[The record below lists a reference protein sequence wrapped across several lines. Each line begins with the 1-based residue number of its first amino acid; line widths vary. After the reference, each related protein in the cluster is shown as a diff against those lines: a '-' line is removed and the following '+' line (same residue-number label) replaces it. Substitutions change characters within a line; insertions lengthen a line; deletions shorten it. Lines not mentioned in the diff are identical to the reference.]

1 MKMGIAGF
9 PGAGKTTIFNALTG
23 LDAEVGLG
31 SSVSGKPNLGTIKV
45 PDQRVDRLSDLF
57 SPKKTTYAEISFVDF
72 PDPPGEAGRL
82 DPKVLTQ
89 MREVDALA
97 HVVRAFADPTQPDAA
112 DPLRDLESFAT
123 ELVIADLSIVEKR
136 LERVKKEKGKERE
149 RDLLVKIVAWLEEEK
164 EVRDLELLP
173 EEETALAGFALL
185 TRKPRLV
192 VVNVSEDEVA
202 SGVPADILERTRAAG
217 LDVVLISGKVEMELA
232 ELEAEERR
240 AFEQDLGLEQS
251 ARDRFIQ
258 ASYGLLDLM
267 SFLTAGEDEVRAW
280 TIRRGDSALVAAGK
294 IHSDIQRG
302 FIRAEVM
309 PYEALLELG
318 SEARCREAGKLR
330 LEGKEYVV
338 GDGDVVHFRFNV

>member
-23 LDAEVGLG
+23 MAAETGLG
-31 SSVSGKPNLGTIKV
+31 SSASGKPNLGVIKV
-45 PDQRVDRLSDLF
+45 PDARVDDLSGLF
-57 SPKKTTYAEISFVDF
+57 SPKKKTYAEMSFVDF
-72 PDPPGEAGRL
+72 PDPVGETRRL
-82 DPKVLTQ
+82 DPKVITQ

-97 HVVRAFADPTQPDAA
+97 HVVRAFEDPTQADAA
-112 DPLRDLESFAT
+112 DPVRDLESFAT
-123 ELVIADLSIVEKR
+123 ELVVADLSILEKR

-149 RDLLVKIVAWLEEEK
+149 RDLLTKVSGWLEEEK
-164 EVRDLELLP
+164 ELRHLELLP
-173 EEETALAGFALL
+173 EEEMALSGFALL

-192 VVNVSEDEVA
+192 VLNVDEGALGGEVA
-202 SGVPADILERTRAAG
+202 GEVLEFTRAAG
-217 LDVVLISGKVEMELA
+217 LEVMLISGKVEMELA
-232 ELEAEERR
+232 ELEPDERR
-240 AFEQDLGLEQS
+240 AFEQDLGVEGS

-258 ASYGLLDLM
+258 ASYALLQLM

-309 PYEALLELG
+309 PYADLLELG

-338 GDGDVVHFRFNV
+338 ADGDVVHFRFNV

>member
-31 SSVSGKPNLGTIKV
+31 SSASGKPNLGTIKV
-45 PDQRVDRLSDLF
+45 PDERVDRLSDLF

-72 PDPPGEAGRL
+72 PDPPGETGRL

-149 RDLLVKIVAWLEEEK
+149 RDLLAKIVAWLEEEK

-202 SGVPADILERTRAAG
+202 SGVPADILEHTRAAG

-280 TIRRGDSALVAAGK
+280 TIRRGDSALIAAGK

-338 GDGDVVHFRFNV
+338 GDGDIVHFRFNV